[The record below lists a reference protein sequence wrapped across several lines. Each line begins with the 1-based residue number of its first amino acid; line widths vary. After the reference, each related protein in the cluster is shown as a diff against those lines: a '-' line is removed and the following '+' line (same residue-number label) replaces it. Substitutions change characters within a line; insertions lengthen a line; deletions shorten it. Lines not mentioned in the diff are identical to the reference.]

1 MRERGQRC
9 GGGGGPALR
18 ARACS
23 GRCPAR
29 LDCEKSS
36 RRPCDEKSPMGPCR
50 DGRLCGPMG
59 SATSGSDEKTSAAM
73 HDEEKS
79 PAGPC
84 QGGVLCDPMGSMT
97 CCSDGRSLLGPCRR
111 GGLCGP
117 MGSETSCSDELASTL
132 RHIDAHDEKPPPE
145 GCGADVASTY
155 WWSNVIGHGVISP
168 DGEGTSCSHPFWE
181 ARLAILRQIGVVARG
196 GLAKLGGGAPG
207 RPRSRIGCRQGQTP

>member
-1 MRERGQRC
+1 MVRCSPRGGLVEKEHCVAPWSTRPRAALTRPRRRGMVRRSPC
-9 GGGGGPALR
+9 WGLAEKENYVAPWAPIPHAGVRSPRGGGA
-18 ARACS
+18 
-23 GRCPAR
+23 
-29 LDCEKSS
+29 
-36 RRPCDEKSPMGPCR
+36 
-50 DGRLCGPMG
+50 
-59 SATSGSDEKTSAAM
+59 
-73 HDEEKS
+73 
-79 PAGPC
+79 
-84 QGGVLCDPMGSMT
+84 
-97 CCSDGRSLLGPCRR
+97 PCRR
-111 GGLCGP
+111 SGLCGP

-145 GCGADVASTY
+145 GGGADVASTY